1 VLKEIFEKE
10 YNRLVNYTRRLFDD
24 TADMNAEDVVQEVAL
39 NMFSRVDFDADV
51 ENGIGYVFRAIRNKV
66 IDLYRKRRV
75 LVSIDKDEEDSGVPG
90 LKSEEISI
98 AANMELEE
106 EIELMNIAI
115 ESLGDDHREIVVATE
130 IEGRSF
136 AEISAETGIPVG
148 TLLSRKHRA
157 MANLQKILRDINI
170 K

>member
-24 TADMNAEDVVQEVAL
+24 TADVNAEDIVQEVAL
-39 NMFSRVDFDADV
+39 NMFSRVDFDSDV

-66 IDLYRKRRV
+66 IDMYRKRKV
-75 LVSIDKDEEDSGVPG
+75 VISIDKDEEESDVPE
-90 LKSEEISI
+90 LKSEEISVE
-98 AANMELEE
+98 ANIELEE

-115 ESLGDDHREIVVATE
+115 ESLSDDHREIVVATE

-136 AEISAETGIPVG
+136 AEIAEETGIPVG

-157 MANLQKILRDINI
+157 MANLQRILRDINI
-170 K
+170 I

>member
-1 VLKEIFEKE
+1 M
-10 YNRLVNYTRRLFDD
+10 NYARQLFDD
-24 TADMNAEDVVQEVAL
+24 TSDMNAEDIIQEVAL
-39 NMFSRVDFDADV
+39 NMFLRVDFDSEV

-66 IDLYRKRRV
+66 IDLYRKRKI
-75 LVSIDKDEEDSGVPG
+75 LVSIDTDEENSKMAELESG
-90 LKSEEISI
+90 EISVE
-98 AANMELEE
+98 ANLELEE
-106 EIELMNIAI
+106 EIELLNYAI
-115 ESLGDDHREIVVATE
+115 ENLSDDHREIVVATE

-157 MANLQKILRDINI
+157 MANLQKIINEMN

>member
-1 VLKEIFEKE
+1 MLKEIFEKE

-24 TADMNAEDVVQEVAL
+24 TADINAEDIVQEVAL
-39 NMFSRVDFDADV
+39 NMFSRVDFDTDV

-66 IDLYRKRRV
+66 IDLYRKRKIV
-75 LVSIDKDEEDSGVPG
+75 VSIDKDEDDMPE
-90 LKSEEISI
+90 LKSEEISVE
-98 AANMELEE
+98 ANIELEE

-115 ESLGDDHREIVVATE
+115 ESLSDDHKEIVIATE

-136 AEISAETGIPVG
+136 AEIAGETGIPVG

-157 MANLQKILRDINI
+157 MANLQKILKDINI
-170 K
+170 N